1 MGARLVSQRL
11 TCRMWMHRNE
21 ALQATNGV
29 GPRMLEVQ
37 GLLVNVPQ
45 LDDDQLEDDDRTQ
58 TAAHS
63 PS

>member
-1 MGARLVSQRL
+1 
-11 TCRMWMHRNE
+11 MWMHRNE